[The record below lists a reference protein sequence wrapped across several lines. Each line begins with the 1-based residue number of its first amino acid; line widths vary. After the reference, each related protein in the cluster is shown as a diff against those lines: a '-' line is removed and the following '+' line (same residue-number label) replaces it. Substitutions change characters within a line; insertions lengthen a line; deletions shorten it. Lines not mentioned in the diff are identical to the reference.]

1 MQSGRIFGTIY
12 MSWYA
17 ISEELKIRGGNP
29 AFCKQEPAQGESG
42 DHMKTVNV
50 QITVPE
56 GMRTYLNNVDYEQI
70 FERNAMLLYP
80 FIRNLTISHGR
91 AAEILGVHKTDLIE
105 FYDSMGIPYL
115 NQSEE
120 ELMADLATLDRVM
133 GAQK

>member
-1 MQSGRIFGTIY
+1 MRTANI
-12 MSWYA
+12 
-17 ISEELKIRGGNP
+17 
-29 AFCKQEPAQGESG
+29 
-42 DHMKTVNV
+42 

-56 GMRTYLNNVDYEQI
+56 GMITYLNNVDYDQI

-115 NQSEE
+115 NQSED

>member
-1 MQSGRIFGTIY
+1 MR
-12 MSWYA
+12 
-17 ISEELKIRGGNP
+17 
-29 AFCKQEPAQGESG
+29 
-42 DHMKTVNV
+42 TVDI

-56 GMRTYLNNVDYEQI
+56 GMGAYLNDADDAQL

-115 NQSEE
+115 NQSEDD
-120 ELMADLATLDRVM
+120 LMGDLATLSRVM
-133 GAQK
+133 EAADSRRA

>member
-1 MQSGRIFGTIY
+1 MR
-12 MSWYA
+12 
-17 ISEELKIRGGNP
+17 
-29 AFCKQEPAQGESG
+29 
-42 DHMKTVNV
+42 TVNV

-56 GMRTYLNNVDYEQI
+56 DMSIYLNDADHEQV

-120 ELMADLATLDRVM
+120 DLMEDLVTLDRVL
-133 GAQK
+133 GAAE

>member
-1 MQSGRIFGTIY
+1 MR
-12 MSWYA
+12 
-17 ISEELKIRGGNP
+17 
-29 AFCKQEPAQGESG
+29 
-42 DHMKTVNV
+42 TVNV

-56 GMRTYLNNVDYEQI
+56 GMSIYLNNLDYEQI

-115 NQSEE
+115 DQTEDD
-120 ELMADLATLDRVM
+120 LMADLATLDRVM
-133 GAQK
+133 EAAK

>member
-1 MQSGRIFGTIY
+1 
-12 MSWYA
+12 
-17 ISEELKIRGGNP
+17 
-29 AFCKQEPAQGESG
+29 
-42 DHMKTVNV
+42 MKTVDV

-56 GMRTYLNNVDYEQI
+56 GMNTYLNNVDYEQI

-80 FIRNLTISHGR
+80 FIHNLTISHGR

-105 FYDSMGIPYL
+105 FYDSIGIPYL

-120 ELMADLATLDRVM
+120 DLMADLATLDRVI

>member
-1 MQSGRIFGTIY
+1 MR
-12 MSWYA
+12 
-17 ISEELKIRGGNP
+17 
-29 AFCKQEPAQGESG
+29 
-42 DHMKTVNV
+42 TVNV

-56 GMRTYLNNVDYEQI
+56 GMRTYLNNVDYEQV
-70 FERNAMLLYP
+70 FKRNAMLLYP

-120 ELMADLATLDRVM
+120 ELMADLATLDRVI

>member
-1 MQSGRIFGTIY
+1 MPRNYFAEYKYHVGRILRQSDNLLAKPAKG
-12 MSWYA
+12 
-17 ISEELKIRGGNP
+17 EGGDFMRTANI
-29 AFCKQEPAQGESG
+29 
-42 DHMKTVNV
+42 

-56 GMRTYLNNVDYEQI
+56 GMITYLNNVDYDQI

-115 NQSEE
+115 NQSED

>member
-1 MQSGRIFGTIY
+1 MR
-12 MSWYA
+12 
-17 ISEELKIRGGNP
+17 
-29 AFCKQEPAQGESG
+29 
-42 DHMKTVNV
+42 TVDI

-56 GMRTYLNNVDYEQI
+56 GMGAYLNDADDEQL

-115 NQSEE
+115 NQSEDD
-120 ELMADLATLDRVM
+120 LMGDLATLSRVM
-133 GAQK
+133 EAADSRRA

>member
-1 MQSGRIFGTIY
+1 MRTI
-12 MSWYA
+12 
-17 ISEELKIRGGNP
+17 
-29 AFCKQEPAQGESG
+29 
-42 DHMKTVNV
+42 NV

-56 GMRTYLNNVDYEQI
+56 DMSKYLNNADYEQI

-120 ELMADLATLDRVM
+120 DLMADLATLDRVM
-133 GAQK
+133 EAQK

>member
-1 MQSGRIFGTIY
+1 MR
-12 MSWYA
+12 
-17 ISEELKIRGGNP
+17 
-29 AFCKQEPAQGESG
+29 
-42 DHMKTVNV
+42 TVNV

-56 GMRTYLNNVDYEQI
+56 DMSRYLNNIDYEQI

-120 ELMADLATLDRVM
+120 ELMADLETLDRVI

>member
-1 MQSGRIFGTIY
+1 MFR
-12 MSWYA
+12 
-17 ISEELKIRGGNP
+17 
-29 AFCKQEPAQGESG
+29 
-42 DHMKTVNV
+42 NV

-56 GMRTYLNNVDYEQI
+56 DMSRYLNNVDYEQI

-120 ELMADLATLDRVM
+120 DLIADLATLDRVIE
-133 GAQK
+133 AQK